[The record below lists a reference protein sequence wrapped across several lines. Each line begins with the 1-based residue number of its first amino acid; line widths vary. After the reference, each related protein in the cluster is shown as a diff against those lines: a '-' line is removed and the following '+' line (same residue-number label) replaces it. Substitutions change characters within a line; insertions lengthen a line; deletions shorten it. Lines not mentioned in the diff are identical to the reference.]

1 MGNQAYALGSCVR
14 TLVPLVVSEAADL
27 ESAELMHVPAGV
39 CFNIV
44 ARGPTAASGGSGL
57 RLFVKCMDL
66 QMSVQGWISCKATNG
81 NVLIETVQ
89 DPSATTQPLA
99 TPRSAPGP
107 APAPPPVAPAPCPGM
122 GMGLVG
128 QGNQM
133 GYQANQM
140 GMAPAP
146 CPGMGM
152 GPAGQGNQM
161 GYQAN
166 QMGMAPWTPRN
177 GPMPGPGPCGA
188 LPAGWQPPCGGC
200 GGPPPFSGPPD
211 FGNMQPFN
219 GQPDYRQR
227 TGSAEY

>member
-107 APAPPPVAPAPCPGM
+107 APAPPPVAPVP
-122 GMGLVG
+122 
-128 QGNQM
+128 
-133 GYQANQM
+133 
-140 GMAPAP
+140 PAP